1 MIYNIDYTKL
11 KDLLTSNYCNSEDN
25 PNLNKV
31 ATIGINNYCN
41 DDGIWNMEEVICLL
55 VRKINEL
62 IDGHNKQEEDIKKIK
77 EEIAELSRLVKLII
91 QFLKNMNLDID
102 LSGIYTKPQIDAMI
116 NQLKDSINSLWA
128 EFNNYYTKTEID
140 EMLANLDNIDLSN
153 YYTKEEI
160 DALLKN
166 TKKPMEVYQVYNEVV
181 ITKNNSYITKD
192 KIYVN
197 LQIKRIGSLVFT
209 SNFLYKVCRIAYK
222 PNSDYFNLVNGI
234 AKATNSGNYTALC
247 GGYIDEEGDI
257 YINFDKYA
265 DELIITGICELL
277 IPTTGS
283 PEISD
288 IPSIGDE
295 PIFVEKT
302 FEQILTELLNNY
314 NYYTTDQN
322 DFHHIIKNDNK
333 NIRFIASGRHRNDGY
348 TIDNLYGDYRG
359 FEEVQRILS
368 YSFPMEQVNYIMSRW
383 TVESSVNWIRMIV
396 GNKQV
401 SWKNQGSINV
411 SPHNDEGTTGA
422 TVQDNLTTIP
432 E

>member
-62 IDGHNKQEEDIKKIK
+62 IDAHNKQEEDIKKIK

-116 NQLKDSINSLWA
+116 NQLKASINSLWA

-140 EMLANLDNIDLSN
+140 ELLENLANIDLSN

-160 DALLKN
+160 DALLGN
-166 TKKPMEVYQVYNEVV
+166 IKKPMEVYQVYNEVV
-181 ITKNNSYITKD
+181 ITKNNSYISKD
-192 KIYVN
+192 KIYIN

-222 PNSDYFNLVNGI
+222 PNSNYFNLVNGI

-247 GGYIDEEGDI
+247 GGYIDDVGDI
-257 YINFDKYA
+257 YLNFDKYA
-265 DELIITGICELL
+265 DEFIITGICELL
-277 IPTTGS
+277 IPSTGS

-288 IPSIGDE
+288 IPTIGDE

-302 FEQILTELLNNY
+302 YEQIRNELLANY
-314 NYYTTDQN
+314 GYYLVSSN
-322 DFHHIIKNDNK
+322 DIYHTIKNDDK
-333 NIRFIASGRHRNDGY
+333 NISFISSGRLGNNGY
-348 TIDNLYGDYRG
+348 SIKNHYADYRG
-359 FEEVQRILS
+359 FEEVQRILG

-383 TVESSVNWIRMIV
+383 TVESNSNWIRAVV
-396 GNKQV
+396 GNKEV
-401 SWKNQGSINV
+401 SWNNQSLINV
-411 SPHNDEGTTGA
+411 VPHNDAGTTGA
-422 TVQDNLTTIP
+422 SVQGDIMTIP